1 MSSTSRQK
9 EVAARQRDEK
19 AMSKQG
25 AKENLSRTP
34 SNQKAL
40 AARQTANANEDLV
53 QDLDEKLYWSFARSD
68 DANAL
73 DVMYEG
79 CKERAEEMQYRY
91 ADLRMAEKILMLRR
105 SDEINEHA
113 RKRTKAKPPCPPQV
127 IVKRDALA
135 RLMAEESPET
145 AVEGRSSRRYFDV
158 WLAIDRGVSWQP

>member
-1 MSSTSRQK
+1 M
-9 EVAARQRDEK
+9 
-19 AMSKQG
+19 
-25 AKENLSRTP
+25 
-34 SNQKAL
+34 
-40 AARQTANANEDLV
+40 

-113 RKRTKAKPPCPPQV
+113 RKRTKA
-127 IVKRDALA
+127 
-135 RLMAEESPET
+135 
-145 AVEGRSSRRYFDV
+145 
-158 WLAIDRGVSWQP
+158 